1 MCNVGL
7 IFWSV
12 LAVMP
17 VGDTLQQSSGGHLS
31 ICFRSGLQQGVIHSC
46 HYFHM
51 CTNHSVFSDHAPTSL
66 RAYSENGLSSA
77 IYLQHPL
84 SYEQSYYGHSSLFTA
99 YDLYAFENGEKNLW
113 PLTMYRKYI
122 FFVISEKGRQ
132 GRIICLSTEELWE
145 VFHVSMEVV
154 MVVYIEKLI
163 LESLCSPH
171 PFHVTF

>member
-1 MCNVGL
+1 
-7 IFWSV
+7 
-12 LAVMP
+12 MP
-17 VGDTLQQSSGGHLS
+17 VGDTLQQTSDCHLG

-51 CTNHSVFSDHAPTSL
+51 FTNHSIFSDHVLSSP
-66 RAYSENGLSSA
+66 RAEMGLSSA
-77 IYLQHPL
+77 IYLQHAL
-84 SYEQSYYGHSSLFTA
+84 LYEQSLWAFTPIFTA